1 MRLRLA
7 FAIAGSLLTGCM
19 VGPDYRRPEVQTPAS
34 FRFEVPDPA
43 QTANTVWWKQFRDP
57 VLSALIESAL
67 KNNKDVRIA
76 AARIDEFAG
85 RFGATRSQLFPQIGY
100 QGSAV
105 RDQLSETTGTPLPPT
120 VDNPQTTYL
129 AIATA
134 SWEIDI
140 WGRVRRLS
148 ESARADLL
156 ASVEGRRGVILTL
169 VSAVANGYVALRDL
183 DKQLEIARSTAK
195 SYEETVQLFETRY
208 KGGVVSEVE
217 LAQVRSQ
224 YEQAAARIP
233 QFEKFIAQQ
242 ENALA
247 VLLGRNPGPIPRG
260 RPLDELMLPAV
271 PVGLPSQLLEQRP
284 DILEAEQ
291 RLIAE
296 NALIGAARAR
306 YYPSI
311 SLTGFLG
318 GASAELSDLFDSS
331 SKNWNFTGSILGP
344 IFTGGAIKG
353 QVLQAQARQRLALL
367 AYEQVI
373 QNAFRE
379 VDDALVDHQKSRQ
392 QLAAQTRQVEAL
404 REYAR
409 LAWLRFNNGYT
420 SYLEVLDARRSL
432 FDAELE
438 RSLTQGDV
446 FQALVN
452 VYKALG
458 GGWVAE
464 AEKVAGPVDPLAKK
478 TDAASKQASPAKA
491 R

>member
-1 MRLRLA
+1 MPLRLA
-7 FAIAGSLLTGCM
+7 FVITGCLLTACM
-19 VGPDYRRPEVQTPAS
+19 VGPDYRRPEVQTPDN
-34 FRFEVPDPA
+34 FRFQDPEA
-43 QTANTVWWKQFRDP
+43 AKTANTPWWEQFQDP
-57 VLSALIESAL
+57 VLNALIESAL

-85 RFGATRSQLFPQIGY
+85 RFGTTRSELFPQIGY

-105 RDQLSETTGTPLPPT
+105 RDQLSETTGTPLSPG
-120 VDNPQTTYL
+120 VENPQTTYL

-134 SWEIDI
+134 GWEIDL

-148 ESARADLL
+148 ESARADLF
-156 ASVEGRRGVILTL
+156 ASVEGRRAIILTL

-195 SYEETVQLFETRY
+195 SYKETVQLFETRY
-208 KGGVVSEVE
+208 RGGVVSEVE

-224 YEQAAARIP
+224 YEQASARIP
-233 QFEKFIAQQ
+233 QFEKLIAQQ

-247 VLLGRNPGPIPRG
+247 VLLGRNPGSIPRG

-271 PVGLPSQLLEQRP
+271 PAGLPSQLLEQRP

-311 SLTGFLG
+311 SLTGFFG

-331 SKNWNFTGSILGP
+331 SKTWNFTGDILGP

-353 QVLQAQARQRLALL
+353 QVLQAEARQRQALL
-367 AYEQVI
+367 AYERAI

-438 RSLTQGDV
+438 RSLTQGVV

-452 VYKALG
+452 IYKAMG

-478 TDAASKQASPAKA
+478 TDTQSK
-491 R
+491 

>member
-1 MRLRLA
+1 MRLA
-7 FAIAGSLLTGCM
+7 FAFVIAGSLLAGCM
-19 VGPDYRRPEVQTPAS
+19 VGPDYRRPEVDTPAS
-34 FRFEVPDPA
+34 FRFEDPDPA
-43 QTANTVWWKQFRDP
+43 KTANTLWWEQFQDP
-57 VLSALIESAL
+57 VLNGLIESAL

-85 RFGATRSQLFPQIGY
+85 RFGATRAQLFPQIGY
-100 QGSAV
+100 EAAAG
-105 RDQLSETTGTPLPPT
+105 RDQLSETTGTPLAPSI
-120 VDNPQTTYL
+120 DNPQTTYL

-134 SWEIDI
+134 SWEIDL

-156 ASVEGRRGVILTL
+156 ASVEGRRAVILTL
-169 VSAVANGYVALRDL
+169 VSAVANGYIALRDL
-183 DKQLEIARSTAK
+183 DTQLAIARSTAK
-195 SYEETVQLFETRY
+195 SYEETVQLFESRY

-233 QFEKFIAQQ
+233 QFEKLVAQQ
-242 ENALA
+242 ENLLA
-247 VLLGRNPGPIPRG
+247 ILLGRNPGSIPRG
-260 RPLDELMLPAV
+260 RALDEFTLPAV
-271 PVGLPSQLLEQRP
+271 PAALPSQLLEQRP
-284 DILEAEQ
+284 DILQAEQ

-296 NALIGAARAR
+296 NALIGAARAA

-318 GASAELSDLFDSS
+318 GASAELSDLFDSP
-331 SKNWNFTGSILGP
+331 SKTWNFTGSLLGP

-353 QVLQAQARQRLALL
+353 QVLQAEARQRQALFD
-367 AYEQVI
+367 YERVI

-404 REYAR
+404 RQYAR

-438 RSLTQGDV
+438 RSLTQGVV

-452 VYKALG
+452 LYKALG

-464 AEKVAGPVDPLAKK
+464 AEKLAGAVDPLAPKK
-478 TDAASKQASPAKA
+478 DAQSK
-491 R
+491 

>member
-1 MRLRLA
+1 MRVRFA
-7 FAIAGSLLTGCM
+7 FVVGTLLTGCM
-19 VGPDYRRPEVQTPAS
+19 VGPNYQRPEVQAPAS
-34 FRFEVPDPA
+34 FRFEVPNPA
-43 QTANTVWWKQFRDP
+43 DTANIAWWEQFQDP
-57 VLSALIESAL
+57 VLNALIESAL

-85 RFGATRSQLFPQIGY
+85 RFGTTRSQLFPQIGY
-100 QGSAV
+100 QGSV
-105 RDQLSETTGTPLPPT
+105 GRDQLSETTGTPLPPG
-120 VDNPQTTYL
+120 VENPETTYL

-134 SWEIDI
+134 GWEIDI

-156 ASVEGRRGVILTL
+156 ASVEGRRAIILTL
-169 VSAVANGYVALRDL
+169 VSAVATGYVGLRDL
-183 DKQLEIARSTAK
+183 DKQLEIAQSTAK
-195 SYEETVQLFETRY
+195 SYQETVQLFEMRF

-217 LAQVRSQ
+217 LVQVRSQ

-233 QFEKFIAQQ
+233 QFEKLIAQQ
-242 ENALA
+242 ENALS

-260 RPLDELMLPAV
+260 RPLDELVLPAV
-271 PVGLPSQLLEQRP
+271 PEGLPSQLLEQRP

-318 GASAELSDLFDSS
+318 GTSAELSDLFDSP
-331 SKNWNFTGSILGP
+331 SKTWNFTGGILGP

-353 QVLQAQARQRLALL
+353 QILQAEARQRQTLL
-367 AYEQVI
+367 AYERVI

-379 VDDALVDHQKSRQ
+379 VDDALIDHQKSRA

-404 REYAR
+404 RDYAR

-438 RSLTQGDV
+438 RSLTQGVV
-446 FQALVN
+446 FQALVS
-452 VYKALG
+452 VYKAMG
-458 GGWVAE
+458 GGWVTA
-464 AEKVAGPVDPLAKK
+464 AEKVAGAVDPLAEK
-478 TDAASKQASPAKA
+478 TDVHSTQGTPTKA
-491 R
+491 H

>member
-1 MRLRLA
+1 MRIRLA
-7 FAIAGSLLTGCM
+7 FVLAGILLTGCM
-19 VGPDYRRPEVQTPAS
+19 VGPNYQRPDVQTPTS
-34 FRFEVPDPA
+34 YRFEVADPA
-43 QTANTVWWKQFRDP
+43 DTANTAWWEQFQDP
-57 VLSALIESAL
+57 VLNELILTAL
-67 KNNKDVRIA
+67 KENKDVRIA

-85 RFGATRSQLFPQIGY
+85 RLGTTRSALFPQFGY
-100 QGSAV
+100 QGAAA
-105 RDQLSETTGTPLPPT
+105 RDQFSETTGTPLSPST
-120 VDNPQTTYL
+120 ENPQTSYL

-156 ASVEGRRGVILTL
+156 ASVEGRRAVILTL
-169 VSAVANGYVALRDL
+169 VSAVATAYIVLRDL
-183 DKQLEIARSTAK
+183 DNQLAIAKSTAK
-195 SYEETVQLFETRY
+195 SYEETVQLFEMRF

-242 ENALA
+242 ENALS
-247 VLLGRNPGPIPRG
+247 VLLGRNPGSIPRG
-260 RPLDELMLPAV
+260 RPLDKLAMPAV
-271 PVGLPSQLLEQRP
+271 PAGLPSQLLEQRP

-296 NALIGAARAR
+296 NALIGAARAL

-331 SKNWNFTGSILGP
+331 SKTWNFTGSILGP

-353 QVLQAQARQRLALL
+353 QVLQAEARQQQALI
-367 AYEQVI
+367 AYEQAI

-379 VDDALVDHQKSRQ
+379 VDDALVDHRKSRE
-392 QLAAQTRQVEAL
+392 QLAAQDRQVEAL

-432 FDAELE
+432 FDAELD
-438 RSLTQGDV
+438 RALTQGVV
-446 FQALVN
+446 FQALVDI
-452 VYKALG
+452 YKAMG
-458 GGWVAE
+458 GGWVTQAE
-464 AEKVAGPVDPLAKK
+464 RVA
-478 TDAASKQASPAKA
+478 DAANPPSTQKKKSS